1 MITDPYKF
9 GHPQEVLA
17 AMEHQAEW
25 YLKTR
30 NLSEF
35 ALFWEMGCA
44 KSKVAIDTMA
54 WLFHSGEIDG
64 VLIIADKGAYRNWTD
79 YELPIHMP
87 KNTPYRTAVWKST
100 TGINAKKKVDSLLIA
115 KDDMLDIVVMN
126 VEAFGRDKADEY
138 AKHFL
143 ANHYGMVIVDES
155 DSIKSP
161 ESKRA
166 LAVVALRDQCAYR
179 RILTGTPIANNPL
192 DLWMQ
197 AEFLKQGLLG
207 ESFVKFRA
215 RYAKLEVVHMPRR
228 KPFYNI
234 TGYQELDEL
243 SNKLRPWSSRLL
255 KTQCLDLP
263 EKIYEVRYVEH
274 TPEQERMYRELKQ
287 MALTEF
293 EGGTLTA
300 INALTA
306 LTKLHQINCGHV
318 KMDNLTDPEE
328 DGEVVDIPS
337 DRVNELMRTL
347 KFARGKA
354 IIWALFRR
362 DFDLIRKA
370 IEAEYGYGSCVDYY
384 GGTSDKQRP
393 VNVASFL
400 NDPKCRFFIS
410 NPATG
415 GRALTLT
422 VADFAVYY
430 SYSYRLALRLQSEDR
445 NHRKGQKSPCTY
457 VDLCVRNTVDVKI
470 RRSLRNKREIAST
483 VLGDFKSLLADEDG
497 DGPEFEMTPEG
508 LLVPFGMKQ

>member
-1 MITDPYKF
+1 MITEPFKF
-9 GHPQEVLA
+9 GQPQEVLPS
-17 AMEHQAEW
+17 MQHQAEW
-25 YLKTR
+25 YNKTR
-30 NLSEF
+30 ELSEF

-87 KNTPYRTAVWKST
+87 KNTPWRSAVWKST
-100 TGINAKKKVDSLLIA
+100 IGIKDKAKVDSLLIA
-115 KDDMLDIVVMN
+115 KDDMLDIVVIN
-126 VEAFGRDKADEY
+126 VEAFGRGKADAF
-138 AKHFL
+138 AKLFL
-143 ANHYGMVIVDES
+143 TNHYGMVIVDES
-155 DSIKSP
+155 DSIKSSD
-161 ESKRA
+161 SKRA
-166 LAVVALRDQCAYR
+166 QAVVALRDQCAYR

-215 RYAKLEVVHMPRR
+215 KYANLQLTRIPGRA
-228 KPFYNI
+228 KPFYTV
-234 TGYQELDEL
+234 TGFQNLDDL
-243 SNKLRPWSSRLL
+243 KVKLNTWSSRLL

-293 EGGTLTA
+293 EGGCLTA
-300 INALTA
+300 VNALTTI
-306 LTKLHQINCGHV
+306 TKLHQINCGHV
-318 KMDNLTDPEE
+318 KMDNLEDPEQ
-328 DGEVVDIPS
+328 DGQVIDIPS
-337 DRVNELMRTL
+337 ERINELLKTL
-347 KFARGKA
+347 KFARGKV
-354 IIWALFRR
+354 IIWALFKR
-362 DFDLIRKA
+362 DFDLIGKA
-370 IEAEYGYGSCVDYY
+370 IKEEYGPEAYVDYY
-384 GGTSDKQRP
+384 GGTPDKQRP
-393 VNVASFL
+393 INVDRFL
-400 NDPKCRFFIS
+400 NDPKCRFFNS

-430 SYSYRLALRLQSEDR
+430 SYSWRLALRLQSEDR

-470 RRSLRNKREIAST
+470 RRNLRNKRDIAST
-483 VLGDFKSLLADEDG
+483 VLGDFTELLTDETG
-497 DGPEFEMTPEG
+497 DGPEFKITPEG
-508 LLVPFGMKQ
+508 LVVPV